1 MKKRMSSKICS
12 DDSNVITNSENH
24 IFLEQDIENLQ
35 KTGENFLGLKNLWE
49 ELKKIQTL
57 KNQNFKVLF

>member
-1 MKKRMSSKICS
+1 
-12 DDSNVITNSENH
+12 
-24 IFLEQDIENLQ
+24 LEQDIENLQ

>member
-1 MKKRMSSKICS
+1 MSSKICS